1 MPGPPP
7 ANPPAPET
15 VTRLLQA
22 WSEGDLAARDQLVPL
37 VYDELRRRAAAY
49 LRRERPGHTLQPTA
63 LVHEAYSRLASQ
75 HEPFQNR
82 AQFFAMA
89 SQMMRRVLV
98 DHARAHYARKRAS
111 GGLRVELTE
120 GLAVAEPRE
129 VDLIALDRALEELAA
144 LDERQARLVELRF
157 FGGLTADEAALA
169 LSVSLATANRDWAL
183 ARAWLFRRLKQTGAA
198 PQAP

>member
-1 MPGPPP
+1 MPGPTPEKPP
-7 ANPPAPET
+7 PPEA

-49 LRRERPGHTLQPTA
+49 LRRERRGHTLQPTA

-75 HEPFQNR
+75 HGPFQNR

-98 DHARAHYARKRAS
+98 DHARAHHARKRAS
-111 GGLRVELTE
+111 GGFRVELTE
-120 GLAVAEPRE
+120 GLAVAGPRE
-129 VDLIALDRALEELAA
+129 VDMIALDHALEELAA
-144 LDERQARLVELRF
+144 FDARQASLVEMRF
-157 FGGLTADEAALA
+157 FGGLTAEEAAEA
-169 LSVSLATANRDWAL
+169 LGVSLAAANRDWAL
-183 ARAWLFRRLKQTGAA
+183 ARAWLFRRLKQTGPAA
-198 PQAP
+198 PAT

>member
-1 MPGPPP
+1 M
-7 ANPPAPET
+7 AAPET
-15 VTRLLQA
+15 PPPEAVTRLLRA
-22 WSEGDLAARDQLVPL
+22 WSEGDLTARDELVPL

-49 LRRERPGHTLQPTA
+49 LRRERRGHTLQPTA

-98 DHARAHYARKRAS
+98 DHARAHHARKRAS
-111 GGLRVELTE
+111 GGFRVDLTE
-120 GLAVAEPRE
+120 GLAIAQPRQ

-144 LDERQARLVELRF
+144 LDERQARLVEMRF
-157 FGGLTADEAALA
+157 FGGLTADEAADA
-169 LSVSLATANRDWAL
+169 LQVSLATANRDWAL
-183 ARAWLFRRLKQTGAA
+183 ARAWLFRRLKQTDPGI
-198 PQAP
+198 PEP

>member
-1 MPGPPP
+1 MPGPTPE
-7 ANPPAPET
+7 NPPPPEAI
-15 VTRLLQA
+15 TRLLRA
-22 WSEGDLAARDQLVPL
+22 WSEGDLGARDRLVPL

-49 LRRERPGHTLQPTA
+49 LRRERRGHTLQPTA
-63 LVHEAYSRLASQ
+63 LVHEAYGRLASQ

-98 DHARAHYARKRAS
+98 DHARAHQARKRAS

-129 VDLIALDRALEELAA
+129 VDMIALDRALEELAA
-144 LDERQARLVELRF
+144 FDERQARLVEMRF
-157 FGGLTADEAALA
+157 FGGLTAEEAADALA
-169 LSVSLATANRDWAL
+169 VSLATANRDWAL
-183 ARAWLFRRLKQTGAA
+183 ARAWLFRRLKQAGSAA
-198 PQAP
+198 PAL

>member
-1 MPGPPP
+1 MSAPENPLPP
-7 ANPPAPET
+7 AS

-22 WSEGDLAARDQLVPL
+22 WSEGDLDARDQLVPL

-49 LRRERPGHTLQPTA
+49 LRRERQGHTLQPTA

-98 DHARAHYARKRAS
+98 DHARAHHARKRAS

-120 GLAVAEPRE
+120 DLAAAEPRQ

-144 LDERQARLVELRF
+144 KDERQARLVEMRF
-157 FGGLTADEAALA
+157 FGGLTADEAADA

-183 ARAWLFRRLKQTGAA
+183 ARAWLFRRLKQGGSA
-198 PQAP
+198 PPEP

>member
-1 MPGPPP
+1 MTDPPP
-7 ANPPAPET
+7 ETPPPPEA

-22 WSEGDLAARDQLVPL
+22 WSEGDLAARDKLVPL
-37 VYDELRRRAAAY
+37 VYDELRRRAASY
-49 LRRERPGHTLQPTA
+49 LRRERRDHTLQPTA

-98 DHARAHYARKRAS
+98 DHARAHHARKRAS

-120 GLAVAEPRE
+120 GLAVAEPRQ
-129 VDLIALDRALEELAA
+129 VDLIALDRALEDLAA
-144 LDERQARLVELRF
+144 LDERQARLVEMRSRSRLPPP
-157 FGGLTADEAALA
+157 TA
-169 LSVSLATANRDWAL
+169 
-183 ARAWLFRRLKQTGAA
+183 TGRWPA
-198 PQAP
+198 PGCSGA

>member
-1 MPGPPP
+1 MPPP
-7 ANPPAPET
+7 ENPPSSES

-22 WSEGDLAARDQLVPL
+22 WSDGDLAARDQLVPL

-63 LVHEAYSRLASQ
+63 LVHEAYGRLASQ

-98 DHARAHYARKRAS
+98 DHARAHHARKRAS

-120 GLAVAEPRE
+120 DLAAAEPRQ

-144 LDERQARLVELRF
+144 LDERQARLVEMRF
-157 FGGLTADEAALA
+157 FGGLTSDEAATA

-183 ARAWLFRRLKQTGAA
+183 ARAWLFRRLKQTGSATKA
-198 PQAP
+198 P